1 MPCKECSA
9 LCQSSCITVHMAGA
23 SPCTVRFACLVLQ
36 ASAVASSFGSPQ
48 DPLLQ
53 SSSPFLWPLWPHL
66 WAWRSA
72 DGPSATDSTK
82 AHAHRGLYDRRGH
95 VKLPCC
101 SSHALLGWGT
111 AQSLKHRQEQ
121 TPVSTWYKPAPSSTS
136 CLHLP
141 TVGLHGKLQLSSQ
154 PFVGKRVRPSCH
166 CACTCP
172 TPSERGT

>member
-1 MPCKECSA
+1 MHHRA
-9 LCQSSCITVHMAGA
+9 HGRRV
-23 SPCTVRFACLVLQ
+23 TVRSEVCMLGTPGLSCRLFLRLAPRSLAPELAPFPL
-36 ASAVASSFGSPQ
+36 ASLAT
-48 DPLLQ
+48 PLG
-53 SSSPFLWPLWPHL
+53 
-66 WAWRSA
+66 AA

-82 AHAHRGLYDRRGH
+82 DHASRGLYDRRGL

-101 SSHALLGWGT
+101 SSHALLGWDT

-121 TPVSTWYKPAPSSTS
+121 TPVSTGYKPAPSSTS
-136 CLHLP
+136 CLRLP